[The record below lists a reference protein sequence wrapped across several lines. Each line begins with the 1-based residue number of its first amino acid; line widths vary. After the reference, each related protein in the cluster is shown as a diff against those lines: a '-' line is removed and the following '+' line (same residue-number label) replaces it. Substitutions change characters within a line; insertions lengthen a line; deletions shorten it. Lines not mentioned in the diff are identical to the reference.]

1 MANSVGRNTMR
12 ASDLRGVSIYQEK
25 KRTVYYDMFTKSGY
39 VINNAE
45 VRNYML
51 FSNRHTAIA
60 LGAVVIY
67 YLTNNVVLS
76 VVAGIAALVIMEL
89 VFRKTFLQK
98 LPEIK
103 NYQRPHKQS
112 YVDSI
117 ATDETVTRI
126 LLLILIGVLLAFML
140 IYNIATG
147 IYKDQLSVIM
157 SYMVVV
163 GAVILTVLHTIAL
176 IKKLTNRNK

>member
-1 MANSVGRNTMR
+1 MANSIGRNTMK

-25 KRTVYYDMFTKSGY
+25 KRTVYYDVLTKSGY

-51 FSNRHTAIA
+51 FSNRHTAII

-67 YLTNNVVLS
+67 YLSNNVVLS
-76 VVAGIAALVIMEL
+76 VGLGIAALVVVEFI
-89 VFRKTFLQK
+89 FRKAFLHK

-103 NYQRPHKQS
+103 AYNRPKKQS

-117 ATDETVTRI
+117 AADETVTRI
-126 LLLILIGVLLAFML
+126 ILLLVIGVLLAFML

-147 IYKDQLSVIM
+147 VYKDQLSVIM
-157 SYMVVV
+157 SYIVIA
-163 GAVILTVLHTIAL
+163 GAIVLTVLHGIAL
-176 IKKLTNRNK
+176 IKKLTNKNK

>member
-1 MANSVGRNTMR
+1 MANSVGRNTMK

-25 KRTVYYDMFTKSGY
+25 KRTVYYDVLNKNGY
-39 VINNAE
+39 IINNAE
-45 VRNYML
+45 VKNYML

-76 VVAGIAALVIMEL
+76 VGLGIAALIATEI
-89 VFRKTFLQK
+89 VFRKTFLHK
-98 LPEIK
+98 LPEITA
-103 NYQRPHKQS
+103 YERPKKQS

-126 LLLILIGVLLAFML
+126 ILLIVIGILLAFML

-147 IYKDQLSVIM
+147 VYKDQLSVIM
-157 SYMVVV
+157 SYMVIA
-163 GAVILTVLHTIAL
+163 GAIVLTVLHGIAL
-176 IKKLTNRNK
+176 IKKLTNKNK

>member
-1 MANSVGRNTMR
+1 MANSIGRNTMK

-25 KRTVYYDMFTKSGY
+25 KRTVYYDVLTKSGY

-51 FSNRHTAIA
+51 FSNRHTAII

-67 YLTNNVVLS
+67 YLSNNVVLS
-76 VVAGIAALVIMEL
+76 VGLGIAALVAVEFI
-89 VFRKTFLQK
+89 FRKAFLHK

-103 NYQRPHKQS
+103 AYNRPKKQS

-117 ATDETVTRI
+117 AADETVTRI
-126 LLLILIGVLLAFML
+126 ILLLVIGVLLAFML

-147 IYKDQLSVIM
+147 VYKDQLSVIM
-157 SYMVVV
+157 SYIVIA
-163 GAVILTVLHTIAL
+163 GAIVLTVLHGIAL
-176 IKKLTNRNK
+176 IKKLTNKNK

>member
-1 MANSVGRNTMR
+1 MANSVGRNTMK

-25 KRTVYYDMFTKSGY
+25 KRTVYYDVLNKNGY
-39 VINNAE
+39 IINNAE
-45 VRNYML
+45 VKNYML

-76 VVAGIAALVIMEL
+76 VGLGIAALIATEI
-89 VFRKTFLQK
+89 VFRKTFLHK
-98 LPEIK
+98 LPEITA
-103 NYQRPHKQS
+103 YERPKKQS

-126 LLLILIGVLLAFML
+126 ILLIVIGILLQQLICLVHRHVAAREYLCEQFFNAF
-140 IYNIATG
+140 
-147 IYKDQLSVIM
+147 D
-157 SYMVVV
+157 
-163 GAVILTVLHTIAL
+163 GAAI
-176 IKKLTNRNK
+176 

>member
-1 MANSVGRNTMR
+1 MANSIGRNTMK

-25 KRTVYYDMFTKSGY
+25 KRTVYYDVLTKSGY

-51 FSNRHTAIA
+51 FSNRHTAII

-67 YLTNNVVLS
+67 YLSNNVVLS
-76 VVAGIAALVIMEL
+76 VGLGIAALVAVEFI
-89 VFRKTFLQK
+89 FRKAFLHK

-103 NYQRPHKQS
+103 AYNRPKKQS

-117 ATDETVTRI
+117 AADETVTRI
-126 LLLILIGVLLAFML
+126 ILLLVIGVLLAFML

-147 IYKDQLSVIM
+147 VYEDQLSVIM
-157 SYMVVV
+157 SYIVIA
-163 GAVILTVLHTIAL
+163 GAIVLTVLHGIAL
-176 IKKLTNRNK
+176 IKKLTNKNK